1 MANFSELE
9 LIFSDNTISHGFKL
23 IILLDLN
30 FISLEYL
37 DYTKHYSEIRPV
49 QSHARLCEAVGTAM
63 L

>member
-1 MANFSELE
+1 MANFPELE

-30 FISLEYL
+30 LIGEL

-49 QSHARLCEAVGTAM
+49 HSHARLCEAVGTAM